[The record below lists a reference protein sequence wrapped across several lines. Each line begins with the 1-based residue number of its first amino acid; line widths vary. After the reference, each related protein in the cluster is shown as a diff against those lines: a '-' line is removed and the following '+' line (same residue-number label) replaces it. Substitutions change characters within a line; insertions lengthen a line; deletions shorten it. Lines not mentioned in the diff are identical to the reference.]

1 MLSGKKTLTKAIALS
16 LLLGAPMF
24 AYADDNASEQKV
36 ASRSEYKFPQV
47 NTPKGLAKY
56 SLAIYGFDDNSMF
69 TCRKSP
75 IVSLHKKNIIDDV
88 VINPAGIN
96 FIVLSKKNLKPQAT
110 IYDLNNTD
118 TEIFQFKNKKIG
130 DPTAILYTPDAR
142 SLIIATETGVHI
154 FEGKKF
160 QEIAS
165 FPTPFTVKEMLMSN
179 NGYYLAVTDGTKVAV
194 YNFEEKKLR
203 KDWDFGVSVNGMAFN
218 DDNTEFAVV
227 TDDGVLNIYD
237 TRNFLIK
244 KTIDELGNALSCAY
258 NFDGKYIAVATSPN
272 IITIINLLD
281 ETDRDFVEVPDGEM
295 SKILFIPDSRKNTL
309 LSYNSSK
316 AINAKRMSK
325 LEPYYAKLISDEVN
339 LRMEEWLKM
348 MPGETMEEYR
358 ARVTDESRAKQ
369 RKLFEEEISTNL
381 AGDPLSM
388 AEVSLG
394 KYDRSNSILAVGFT
408 NMPTIYIPVPE
419 EKVTTFTSADALEF
433 KDVKY
438 GVMEDDNFEIIYA
451 KIYNRND
458 GETYIYDNLDRKP
471 LSFIDGD
478 DNVVSIEIIQQQQ
491 MEEMRLQEIKQKV
504 IDEAKMQNVISDH
517 TNITVDSRVVS
528 DFDANGEKIL
538 NYVVKFSYEVEPDF
552 SVQEDFAPGKYHVD
566 ESGAAKS
573 MLAIVKQAFEND
585 LAQYMK
591 DGKKLNVKIS
601 GTADGSPIVR
611 GIAYDGA
618 YGDFENE
625 PVYQN
630 GQLSGISVNTKN
642 GIKQNEQLAFIRAVG
657 VKDYLEKNVENLKNM
672 KSDYNY
678 YITVSEGKG
687 GEFRR
692 ITTEFT
698 FIDAF

>member
-1 MLSGKKTLTKAIALS
+1 MLSGKKTLTALLS
-16 LLLGAPMF
+16 LSMMLGASPVVS
-24 AYADDNASEQKV
+24 ADDNASEAKPTT
-36 ASRSEYKFPQV
+36 RSEYKFPQV

-56 SLAIYGFDDNSMF
+56 SLAIYGFDDNSLF

-75 IVSLHKKNIIDDV
+75 IFTLSKKNVINDV

-96 FIVLSKKNLKPQAT
+96 LMVLTTEKAKPHVSV
-110 IYDLNNTD
+110 YDLNNVD
-118 TEIFQFKNKKIG
+118 SELYKFNNKKIG
-130 DPTAILYTPDAR
+130 TPTAVLYTPDAR
-142 SLIIATETGVHI
+142 NTIIASKTGIHI

-160 QEIAS
+160 QETGSIQV
-165 FPTPFTVKEMLMSN
+165 PFTVTGMLMSN

-203 KDWDFGVSVNGMAFN
+203 KDWNFGVGVNDMAFN

-281 ETDRDFVEVPDGEM
+281 DTDRDFVDVPDGEM
-295 SKILFIPDSRKNTL
+295 SEILFIPDSRKNTL
-309 LSYNSSK
+309 LSFNSTK

-339 LRMEEWLKM
+339 LRMEEWMKM

-433 KDVKY
+433 QDVRY
-438 GVMEDDNFEIIYA
+438 GVMENDNFEIIYA
-451 KIYNRND
+451 KIFNRND

-471 LSFIDGD
+471 LSFMDGD

-491 MEEMRLQEIKQKV
+491 MEEMRLQELKQKV
-504 IDEAKMQNVISDH
+504 VDEAKMQNVISDH

-538 NYVVKFSYEVEPDF
+538 NYVVKFSYQVEPDF
-552 SVQEDFAPGKYHVD
+552 SVHEDFAPGKYHVE

-573 MLAIVKQAFEND
+573 MLSIVKQAFEND
-585 LAQYMK
+585 LSQYVK

-618 YGDFENE
+618 YGDFDNE

-630 GQLSGISVNTKN
+630 GQLSGISVNTKD

-657 VKDYLEKNVENLKNM
+657 VKDYLEKNVDNLKNM

-678 YITVSEGKG
+678 YITVSEDKG